1 VACGGQAAR
10 LPQVPHSGAY
20 HTSNWDFIIGLCAA
34 FVLKIRAFWIREGR
48 PLHKPFDRFFRW
60 IGGIPINRKR
70 SQNMVDRIVQIF
82 REQESLVIAM
92 SPEGTRKKV
101 EYWKTGFYHIAR
113 GANIPIVLAFIDY
126 CRKACGIG
134 PVIIPT
140 GDLEADMAKI
150 RDYFS
155 GVTGKFPELMT
166 LPAID
171 PVKFRKVSG

>member
-1 VACGGQAAR
+1 
-10 LPQVPHSGAY
+10 
-20 HTSNWDFIIGLCAA
+20 
-34 FVLKIRAFWIREGR
+34 
-48 PLHKPFDRFFRW
+48 
-60 IGGIPINRKR
+60 
-70 SQNMVDRIVQIF
+70 MVDRIVQIF